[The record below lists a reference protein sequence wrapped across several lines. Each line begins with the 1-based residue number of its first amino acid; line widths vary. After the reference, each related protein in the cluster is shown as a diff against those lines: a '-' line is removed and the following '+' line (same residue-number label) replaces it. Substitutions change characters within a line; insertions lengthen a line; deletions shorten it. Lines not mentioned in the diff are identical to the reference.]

1 MCGDKAI
8 RRITSPRIA
17 WGTFQMGAVSL
28 RLLFLAAI
36 TSLIVQSAGHLPAR
50 DFHSHRVIS
59 PRLYH
64 GRHKREIDSTHDA
77 NEEGSHIHHLTVG
90 WDVDGE
96 DYILDLKLN
105 RELIPESY
113 FEKYHHQG
121 RSVVNKPNK
130 NEIELCHYTGTLRDR
145 PNSWAALST
154 CDGGVEGVIYD
165 GTVMHHVQKMG
176 QPDLVPHIENPHYM
190 YNHDHVSENNRT
202 CGFHDT
208 KDKWDNEPTVDVTT
222 EPFFADPAFNRML
235 RYKRDISP
243 TKDETA
249 KNNNINVK
257 GPWNANKR
265 SRYVELV
272 IVVDNRKYKEYGKD
286 LRKVY
291 RKCKDMANIA
301 NALYAPLNIYIA
313 LVGVDV
319 WSEYDE
325 ITLSTNGDTTLTNFL
340 HYRRERLVKE
350 FPNDNAQL
358 LTGIQFDSGV
368 VGKALKGPICTYE
381 FSGGVSMWHSE
392 VIGLVATTMAHE
404 LGHNFGMEHD
414 TENCECPDERCL
426 MAPASSTMKP
436 SFWSSCSLEY
446 LALAFEH
453 GMDYCLRNKPRTLFD
468 TPVCGNGFVEPGEE
482 CDCGLKEHCDNPC
495 CNPNTCKLY
504 PNATCATGECCDF
517 KTCKPKLPGT
527 MCRFSEHECDLPEFC
542 TGSSEFCP
550 KDIFKVDGVQCKVG
564 QAYCY
569 QGTCRTHSDQC
580 RLLWG
585 PSGKKSD
592 NQCYEQNRKGSRHGN
607 CGYNRLNQSYIPCVH
622 DDVRCGMLHCQHL
635 NERLEFG
642 MESVAILSH
651 SFINSGGRIIPCR
664 TALVDLGIDDVDPG
678 LAPEGARCGDDSL
691 CVNQKCMPV
700 ASLKIGPLS
709 CPNDCNGHG
718 VCNSLG
724 HCHCDKDWAPPYCES
739 PGAGGSLDSGPAS
752 NPDDDSGLSTV
763 LYILFLF
770 ILPVILVIACIT
782 YYVKGDIHALVKKS
796 KPDTGFIT
804 VERRRSKSRPPSRLN
819 IDTKDISGPVSVE
832 TTNSLSS
839 SPTHALL
846 PRSNTQT
853 SEISASTAQLPSS
866 ELSSDSKRPGRFSS
880 SMLTGLGSI
889 ARRKSQGSKEDSLY
903 ESPPDSLT
911 ESCES
916 KVNSPSSY
924 KSRTSNLLK
933 SLNKSI
939 SFPSSFPSPKF
950 RSAIKSSSD
959 TNNKYEV
966 KIEPRK
972 QEDISPAE
980 PSNVESITMQDGK
993 LPPSYEE
1000 AVEQD
1005 VGSNALPPTS
1015 SPTQVKP
1022 LQAVQASTSF
1032 STFLNKPAPGRAATL
1047 PNSMSLGLVPVEK
1060 VETRVVLESKSPTVQ
1075 SPPSQVITDFRNNP
1089 KLAFPH
1095 SSSFSSQAKKKFETS
1110 IPGSVSASSITTNR
1124 QAPAVLK
1131 TYEPS
1136 WKKPPNPNSYIN
1148 RNATAANEPIPSPFT
1163 SNVQPLQ
1170 SPFFK
1175 KTSTTTSVFTRP
1187 STVNT
1192 VTVSPF
1198 SQTSSQPST
1207 STISTLSSNT
1217 PKPTTVVS
1225 PPNPT
1230 SSIASTLASTSNK
1243 ISSSSPSSSLTSKP
1257 LTVPSSTKPVSSTVE
1272 STVKAV
1278 SPVASEKPS
1287 SSSTIA
1293 PFKSTSN
1300 TTTPTAT
1307 VRPLISKPI
1316 LQNTTPNAA
1325 SLIAKAPSTGVSQSS
1340 ILATK
1345 EKECDPFKPPRDKAR
1360 RAVFCDPITLPSP
1373 TSPNNPPIIHQPHS
1387 NTDESVGKIITPTWS
1402 TQPPAVATQAQVC
1415 RIDDT
1420 PSKTSVEAK
1429 KEKVTPDP
1437 ADKSSFSKLI
1447 SNVKRTPSLTVADRS
1462 ASKEKEKPGKYNS
1475 LPRKSKIDRSSLRNL
1490 EISNPILQT
1499 EVEHKSDLLPVCRSP
1514 DSVSSETSLQS
1525 TLAPSTALNP
1535 QDGSPRHGSP
1545 SMKRPAPPPPMKSNS
1560 PCESSESSK
1569 DKSPEKN
1576 KSKYNLPWR
1585 SKSNKTAESIP
1596 DASVHKVSSSD
1607 DIQGYKKPES
1617 YMSGSMRQRR
1627 PASIATSKPIRPNAP
1642 PPKPPPSRNNS
1653 KETSPED
1660 IYIYDDAYAV
1670 RGRAPLADIKESVSP
1685 IPSEPIYDTIKEV
1698 PDTVDAVSPEEF
1710 VTPVG
1715 SPTLPKKSPD
1725 TISTGSSAAE
1735 EDLMKEIL
1743 KEMHTKSEGES
1754 IYSSL
1759 MRKDKKGRKNKPAE

>member
-1 MCGDKAI
+1 M
-8 RRITSPRIA
+8 SPETTL
-17 WGTFQMGAVSL
+17 GTPQMGAVTSQSL
-28 RLLFLAAI
+28 LLLAAI
-36 TSLIVQSAGHLPAR
+36 TSLIVQSAGHLPTR
-50 DFHSHRVIS
+50 DFHTHRLIS

-64 GRHKREIDSTHDA
+64 GRHKREIDSTQDHE
-77 NEEGSHIHHLTVG
+77 EEGHHVHHLTVG
-90 WDVDGE
+90 WVVDHE
-96 DYILDLKLN
+96 DFVLDLKLN

-165 GTVMHHVQKMG
+165 GAAMHHIQKMG
-176 QPDLVPHIENPHYM
+176 QPDLVPHMENPHYM
-190 YNHDHVSENNRT
+190 YNHDHAAENNRT

-208 KDKWDNEPTVDVTT
+208 KGTWDIEPAASVTT
-222 EPFFADPAFNRML
+222 ESFFADPSFNRML
-235 RYKRDISP
+235 RYKRDISQ

-414 TENCECPDERCL
+414 SENCECPDERCI

-495 CNPNTCKLY
+495 CDPNTCKLF

-527 MCRFSEHECDLPEFC
+527 MCRFSEHECDLPEYC

-550 KDIFKVDGVQCKVG
+550 KDIFKVDGVPCKVG
-564 QAYCY
+564 QAFCY

-607 CGYNRLNQSYIPCVH
+607 CGYNRLNQSYIPCVTH
-622 DDVRCGMLHCQHL
+622 DVRCGMLHCQHL

-709 CPNDCNGHG
+709 CPNNCNGHG

-724 HCHCDKDWAPPYCES
+724 HCHCDADWAPPYCES

-752 NPDDDSGLSTV
+752 NPHDDSGLSTV

-782 YYVKGDIHALVKKS
+782 YYVKGDINALVKKS
-796 KPDTGFIT
+796 SPDAGFIT

-853 SEISASTAQLPSS
+853 SDISASTAQLPSS
-866 ELSSDSKRPGRFSS
+866 ELCSDSKRGGRFSS
-880 SMLTGLGSI
+880 SVLTGLGGI
-889 ARRKSQGSKEDSLY
+889 ARRKSEGSKEDALNQ
-903 ESPPDSLT
+903 SPPDSLT
-911 ESCES
+911 ESCEP

-950 RSAIKSSSD
+950 RSAIKSNSD

-972 QEDISPAE
+972 PEDISPAE
-980 PSNVESITMQDGK
+980 PSKVESISMSQGK
-993 LPPSYEE
+993 VPPPSYEQ

-1005 VGSNALPPTS
+1005 QGSSSPSAPPTS
-1015 SPTQVKP
+1015 
-1022 LQAVQASTSF
+1022 ASF
-1032 STFLNKPAPGRAATL
+1032 STFLTKPAGKAATL
-1047 PNSMSLGLVPVEK
+1047 PSSMSLGLAPVEK
-1060 VETRVVLESKSPTVQ
+1060 VETRVVLETKSPQVQ
-1075 SPPSQVITDFRNNP
+1075 SPPSKVMTDFRNNP

-1095 SSSFSSQAKKKFETS
+1095 SSSFSSQARMKVEPMVPS
-1110 IPGSVSASSITTNR
+1110 SASASSISTTR
-1124 QAPAVLK
+1124 QAPAVPK

-1136 WKKPPNPNSYIN
+1136 WKKPPNPHSYIN
-1148 RNATAANEPIPSPFT
+1148 RNATAANDSAPAPFT

-1175 KTSTTTSVFTRP
+1175 KTATTTSSFSRP

-1198 SQTSSQPST
+1198 SQSSASST
-1207 STISTLSSNT
+1207 ATVSSLSSNKPKTT
-1217 PKPTTVVS
+1217 PEISTH
-1225 PPNPT
+1225 NPT
-1230 SSIASTLASTSNK
+1230 SLVTTSNTT
-1243 ISSSSPSSSLTSKP
+1243 SLSTPSSSLTSKP
-1257 LTVPSSTKPVSSTVE
+1257 LTAPSSTKPITTAAE
-1272 STVKAV
+1272 STVAAESSV
-1278 SPVASEKPS
+1278 GSEKPT
-1287 SSSTIA
+1287 SSTIA
-1293 PFKSTSN
+1293 PFKSTSK

-1345 EKECDPFKPPRDKAR
+1345 EKESDPFKPPRDRAR

-1387 NTDESVGKIITPTWS
+1387 NTDENVGKIITPTWS
-1402 TQPPAVATQAQVC
+1402 TQPPAVATQPQVC
-1415 RIDDT
+1415 RIDDS
-1420 PSKTSVEAK
+1420 PSKTSAEVK
-1429 KEKVTPDP
+1429 KEKVSQDAT
-1437 ADKSSFSKLI
+1437 DKSGISKLI
-1447 SNVKRTPSLTVADRS
+1447 SNVKRTPSLNVADRGG
-1462 ASKEKEKPGKYNS
+1462 SKEKEKPGKYNS

-1499 EVEHKSDLLPVCRSP
+1499 EVDHKSDLLPVCRSP
-1514 DSVSSETSLQS
+1514 DSVCSETSQQS
-1525 TLAPSTALNP
+1525 TLAPTTP
-1535 QDGSPRHGSP
+1535 GTQREGSPRQGSP
-1545 SMKRPAPPPPMKSNS
+1545 SRKGPAPPPPVKPTL
-1560 PCESSESSK
+1560 PCDSVESSK
-1569 DKSPEKN
+1569 EKSPEKN
-1576 KSKYNLPWR
+1576 KSKYSLPWR
-1585 SKSNKTAESIP
+1585 SKSHKMQDSSPESL
-1596 DASVHKVSSSD
+1596 VHKVSSSD
-1607 DIQGYKKPES
+1607 DIQGYKKPDS
-1617 YMSGSMRQRR
+1617 YSSGASRQRR

-1660 IYIYDDAYAV
+1660 IYIYDDACAV
-1670 RGRAPLADIKESVSP
+1670 RGRAPLADIKESISP
-1685 IPSEPIYDTIKEV
+1685 VPSEPIYDTIKEE
-1698 PDTVDAVSPEEF
+1698 PETGDALSGEEF

-1759 MRKDKKGRKNKPAE
+1759 MRKDKKSRKKKPAE

>member
-1 MCGDKAI
+1 MCGDRAV
-8 RRITSPRIA
+8 RRIMSLGIA
-17 WGTFQMGAVSL
+17 VGRCQMGPVSP

-36 TSLIVQSAGHLPAR
+36 TSLIVQSTGHLPAE

-59 PRLYH
+59 PRFFH
-64 GRHKREIDSTHDA
+64 GRHKREIDSTHDKD
-77 NEEGSHIHHLTVG
+77 EEGSHIHHLTVG

-165 GTVMHHVQKMG
+165 GRVMHHIQKMG
-176 QPDLVPHIENPHYM
+176 QPDLVPHIANPHYM

-208 KDKWDNEPTVDVTT
+208 KDTGDNEPTVGDTT
-222 EPFFADPAFNRML
+222 ESFFADPAFNRML
-235 RYKRDISP
+235 RYKRDISQ

-414 TENCECPDERCL
+414 TENCECPDERCI

-495 CNPNTCKLY
+495 CDPNTCKLF

-527 MCRFSEHECDLPEFC
+527 MCRFSEHECDLPEYC

-550 KDIFKVDGVQCKVG
+550 KDIFKVDGVPCKVG
-564 QAYCY
+564 QAFCY

-622 DDVRCGMLHCQHL
+622 DNVRCGMLHCQHL

-678 LAPEGARCGDDSL
+678 LSPEGARCAEDSL

-709 CPNDCNGHG
+709 CPNNCNGHG

-724 HCHCDKDWAPPYCES
+724 HCHCDADWAPPYCES

-752 NPDDDSGLSTV
+752 NPDEDSGLSTV

-782 YYVKGDIHALVKKS
+782 YYVKGDINALVKKS
-796 KPDTGFIT
+796 TPDTGFIT

-853 SEISASTAQLPSS
+853 SDISGSTAQLPSS
-866 ELSSDSKRPGRFSS
+866 QLSSDSKRAGRFSS
-880 SMLTGLGSI
+880 SMLTGLGGI
-889 ARRKSQGSKEDSLY
+889 ARRKSQGSRDDSLN

-911 ESCES
+911 ENCEP

-950 RSAIKSSSD
+950 RSAIKSNSD

-966 KIEPRK
+966 KIEARK
-972 QEDISPAE
+972 QEDISPAGT
-980 PSNVESITMQDGK
+980 SKVDGITMHDGK
-993 LPPSYEE
+993 LPPPSYQE

-1005 VGSNALPPTS
+1005 HGSNALPGTV
-1015 SPTQVKP
+1015 SPTHTKP
-1022 LQAVQASTSF
+1022 QQAVQASTSF
-1032 STFLNKPAPGRAATL
+1032 STFLNKPPGKASTL
-1047 PNSMSLGLVPVEK
+1047 PTSMSLGLVPVEK
-1060 VETRVVLESKSPTVQ
+1060 VETRVVLETKSPAVQ

-1095 SSSFSSQAKKKFETS
+1095 SSSFSSQAKKRIEAT
-1110 IPGSVSASSITTNR
+1110 IPGSASASSITTSR
-1124 QAPAVLK
+1124 QAPAVPK

-1148 RNATAANEPIPSPFT
+1148 RNATAANDQAPTPFT

-1175 KTSTTTSVFTRP
+1175 KTTTASLFSRP

-1198 SQTSSQPST
+1198 SQTASHST
-1207 STISTLSSNT
+1207 ATISTLSSNK
-1217 PKPTTVVS
+1217 PKTTTEVS

-1230 SSIASTLASTSNK
+1230 SSASSTLAATSTNL
-1243 ISSSSPSSSLTSKP
+1243 SSSSPSSSLTSKP
-1257 LTVPSSTKPVSSTVE
+1257 LTVPSSTKPIISTAE
-1272 STVKAV
+1272 STVAAV
-1278 SPVASEKPS
+1278 SPVASEKPT
-1287 SSSTIA
+1287 SSTIA
-1293 PFKSTSN
+1293 PFKSTSKSS
-1300 TTTPTAT
+1300 TPTAT

-1345 EKECDPFKPPRDKAR
+1345 EKESDPFKPPRDRAR

-1415 RIDDT
+1415 RIDDS
-1420 PSKTSVEAK
+1420 PSKTSGDAK
-1429 KEKVTPDP
+1429 KEKVSQDA
-1437 ADKSSFSKLI
+1437 ADKSSISKLI
-1447 SNVKRTPSLTVADRS
+1447 SNVKRTPSLNVADRS
-1462 ASKEKEKPGKYNS
+1462 GSKEKEKPGKYNS
-1475 LPRKSKIDRSSLRNL
+1475 LPRKSKDRSSLRNL

-1514 DSVSSETSLQS
+1514 DSVCSETSQQS
-1525 TLAPSTALNP
+1525 TLAPSTAPNP
-1535 QDGSPRHGSP
+1535 QEGFPRQGSP
-1545 SMKRPAPPPPMKSNS
+1545 SQKRPAPPPPVKPNS
-1560 PCESSESSK
+1560 PSDSTESSK

-1576 KSKYNLPWR
+1576 KSKYSLPWR
-1585 SKSNKTAESIP
+1585 SKSNKTSESSP
-1596 DASVHKVSSSD
+1596 DAAVHKVSSSD
-1607 DIQGYKKPES
+1607 DIQGYKKPDS
-1617 YMSGSMRQRR
+1617 HLSGSMRQRR

-1670 RGRAPLADIKESVSP
+1670 RGRAPLADIKESISP
-1685 IPSEPIYDTIKEV
+1685 IPSEPIYDTIKEESE
-1698 PDTVDAVSPEEF
+1698 TGDALSPEEF

-1759 MRKDKKGRKNKPAE
+1759 MRKDKKSWKKKPTE

>member
-1 MCGDKAI
+1 MCGDSTI
-8 RRITSPRIA
+8 VRITSQRTA
-17 WGTFQMGAVSL
+17 WGALQTSTVTLQ
-28 RLLFLAAI
+28 LLFLAAI
-36 TSLIVQSAGHLPAR
+36 TSPIAKSAGHLPAR

-64 GRHKREIDSTHDA
+64 GRHKREIDSTFDKQ
-77 NEEGSHIHHLTVG
+77 EEGSHIQHLTVG
-90 WDVDGE
+90 WDVDGQ
-96 DYILDLKLN
+96 DFVLDLKLN
-105 RELIPESY
+105 RELIPDSY

-145 PNSWAALST
+145 PGSWAALST

-165 GTVMHHVQKMG
+165 GTAMHHIQKME
-176 QPDLVPHIENPHYM
+176 QPDLVPHIENPHFM
-190 YNHDHVSENNRT
+190 YNHEHVNEDNRT

-208 KDKWDNEPTVDVTT
+208 QGEWDSEPAVGVTT
-222 EPFFADPAFNRML
+222 ESFFDDPTFNRML
-235 RYKRDISP
+235 RYKRDISL

-286 LRKVY
+286 LLKVY

-414 TENCECPDERCL
+414 TENCECPDERCI

-436 SFWSSCSLEY
+436 TFWSSCSLEY

-495 CNPNTCKLY
+495 CNPDTCKLF

-550 KDIFKVDGVQCKVG
+550 KDIFKVDGVPCKVG
-564 QAYCY
+564 QAFCY

-607 CGYNRLNQSYIPCVH
+607 CGYNRLNQSYIPCVQ

-700 ASLKIGPLS
+700 ASLKIGPQS

-752 NPDDDSGLSTV
+752 NPDDASGLSTV

-770 ILPVILVIACIT
+770 ILPVILVIVCIT
-782 YYVKGDIHALVKKS
+782 YYVKGDINALVKKS
-796 KPDTGFIT
+796 KPESGFIT

-846 PRSNTQT
+846 PRSTTQT
-853 SEISASTAQLPSS
+853 SEISGSTAQLPSS
-866 ELSSDSKRPGRFSS
+866 EISSESKRAGRFSS
-880 SMLTGLGSI
+880 SMLTGLGGI
-889 ARRKSQGSKEDSLY
+889 TRGKSQGSKDDSLN
-903 ESPPDSLT
+903 ESPPDSLA
-911 ESCES
+911 ESCEP

-972 QEDISPAE
+972 QEDISPAD
-980 PSNVESITMQDGK
+980 PSSKENISMHDGVVP
-993 LPPSYEE
+993 PPSYEQ
-1000 AVEQD
+1000 AVEED
-1005 VGSNALPPTS
+1005 HRKTVTTPTS
-1015 SPTQVKP
+1015 SSADIKP
-1022 LQAVQASTSF
+1022 LSAVQASTSF
-1032 STFLNKPAPGRAATL
+1032 STFLNKPPGRAATL
-1047 PNSMSLGLVPVEK
+1047 PSSMSLGIVPIEK
-1060 VETRVVLESKSPTVQ
+1060 VETRVVLESKSPAEQ
-1075 SPPSQVITDFRNNP
+1075 SPPTQIIPDFRNNP

-1095 SSSFSSQAKKKFETS
+1095 SSSFTSQAKKRFES
-1110 IPGSVSASSITTNR
+1110 SVPASASASSITTSR
-1124 QAPAVLK
+1124 QAPAVPK

-1148 RNATAANEPIPSPFT
+1148 RNATAANESPPAPFT

-1175 KTSTTTSVFTRP
+1175 KTTTTTIGFTKP
-1187 STVNT
+1187 STVTT

-1198 SQTSSQPST
+1198 TQTSSQPST
-1207 STISTLSSNT
+1207 STSSTMSSNN
-1217 PKPTTVVS
+1217 PNAMKEIS
-1225 PPNPT
+1225 PPNPA
-1230 SSIASTLASTSNK
+1230 SSVVITSTSNK

-1257 LTVPSSTKPVSSTVE
+1257 LTATSSTKTDTSTVE
-1272 STVKAV
+1272 SLEATG
-1278 SPVASEKPS
+1278 SPVTSEKPP
-1287 SSSTIA
+1287 STIA
-1293 PFKSTSN
+1293 PFKSTSKA
-1300 TTTPTAT
+1300 TTPTAT

-1345 EKECDPFKPPRDKAR
+1345 EKESDPFKPPRDKAR

-1387 NTDESVGKIITPTWS
+1387 STEEPVGKIITPTWS
-1402 TQPPAVATQAQVC
+1402 TQPPAVAAQAQVC
-1415 RIDDT
+1415 RIDDSPNK
-1420 PSKTSVEAK
+1420 PSTDAK
-1429 KEKVTPDP
+1429 KEKVSPDP
-1437 ADKSSFSKLI
+1437 ADKSGLSKLI
-1447 SNVKRTPSLTVADRS
+1447 SNVKRTPSLNVADRPS
-1462 ASKEKEKPGKYNS
+1462 SKEKEKPGKYNS
-1475 LPRKSKIDRSSLRNL
+1475 LPRKSKIERSSLRNL

-1514 DSVSSETSLQS
+1514 DSMCSDSSSQS
-1525 TLAPSTALNP
+1525 TLAPSSAMTIP
-1535 QDGSPRHGSP
+1535 DGSPRHNSP
-1545 SMKRPAPPPPMKSNS
+1545 SMKRPAPPPPSKSDSLNDS
-1560 PCESSESSK
+1560 RESSK
-1569 DKSPEKN
+1569 DKSPEKT
-1576 KSKYNLPWR
+1576 KSKYSLPWR
-1585 SKSNKTAESIP
+1585 SKSNKSS
-1596 DASVHKVSSSD
+1596 DASDDAGVHKVSSSD
-1607 DIQGYKKPES
+1607 DIQGYKKPDGPATGQS
-1617 YMSGSMRQRR
+1617 RQRR

-1670 RGRAPLADIKESVSP
+1670 RGRAPLADIKESISP
-1685 IPSEPIYDTIKEV
+1685 VPGEPIYDTIKEV
-1698 PDTVDAVSPEEF
+1698 PETGDALSLDEF
-1710 VTPVG
+1710 GTPVG

-1759 MRKDKKGRKNKPAE
+1759 MRKDKKSRKKKPAE